1 MRASRRT
8 SSGSVAGVALTVALA
23 VAGVVTAPVAAQTVQ
38 KCIDA
43 DGHVTLTSDSCGAGQ
58 RLAARYDAVPE
69 PAAAAPVAQTDGG
82 GPRTAASPR
91 AAGRAKAG
99 STRAERGGRASASRA
114 RPGPDRCQ
122 AAREKRERTLQRVG
136 LKRDFDLLRKL
147 DDDVWNACR

>member
-8 SSGSVAGVALTVALA
+8 SSGSVGGVALTVAWA
-23 VAGVVTAPVAAQTVQ
+23 VAGVVAAPVGAQTVQ
-38 KCIDA
+38 KCVDA
-43 DGHVTLTSDSCGAGQ
+43 DGHVTLTSGSCGAGQ

-69 PAAAAPVAQTDGG
+69 PAATASVAQADGG
-82 GPRTAASPR
+82 RR
-91 AAGRAKAG
+91 AAALPGTAGHAKAG
-99 STRAERGGRASASRA
+99 ASRAARGGRASASRT

-122 AAREKRERTLQRVG
+122 AARDKRERTLQRVG

>member
-23 VAGVVTAPVAAQTVQ
+23 VAGVVAAPVAAQTVQ
-38 KCIDA
+38 KCVGA
-43 DGHVTLTSDSCGAGQ
+43 DGHVTLTSGSCEAGQ

-69 PAAAAPVAQTDGG
+69 PVATGRVAEAG
-82 GPRTAASPR
+82 NGHEAGSPR

-99 STRAERGGRASASRA
+99 PTRAARGRRASTSRA

-122 AAREKRERTLQRVG
+122 AARDKRERTLQRVG